1 MLSAEFPSTGNVKG
15 RQIVLT
21 FNEDLRTLPLQLS
34 SVFTVTVGG
43 SSHTVN
49 SVVKTGARILNVTFD
64 APAALPEDMVTVTYT
79 PPATNPLEDAAGND
93 VAVFTT
99 GQSGVP
105 AVVNNLVATEPTT
118 PLPTDT
124 TTPMEFSAPIIESVT
139 RLAIGEAKVLWG
151 PAGGEDTGYELFLK
165 YRGELQLLDDIT
177 MPNITTV
184 ILDKDAPGNDDVLYF
199 RGVLLRGRIC
209 PADGRPGAEPP
220 LGGGVRL
227 ETQPRFSP
235 SYGCAGP
242 AAIVVLQQW
251 Q

>member
-21 FNEDLRTLPLQLS
+21 FNEDLRTSPLQLS

-139 RLAIGEAKVLWG
+139 RLGNGEAKVLWG